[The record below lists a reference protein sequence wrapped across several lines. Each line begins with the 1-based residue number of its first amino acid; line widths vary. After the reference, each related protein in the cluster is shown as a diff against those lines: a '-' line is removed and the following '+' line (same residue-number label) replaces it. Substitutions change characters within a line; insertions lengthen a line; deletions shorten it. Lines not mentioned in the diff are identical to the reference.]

1 MVRNAPFADR
11 VIRFSPTLS
20 PVTLAAS
27 PEAIDRAIE
36 WGNASVESS
45 VPFVQ
50 RLTEPVWWQ
59 GNQPPRVDRT
69 RARISAPLQSMTTI
83 LDDAR
88 RAAEYVPRVA
98 RIRRRFA
105 AVGDR
110 LRGAQAGSTQAD

>member
-20 PVTLAAS
+20 PVTLAAA

-45 VPFVQ
+45 VPFVR
-50 RLTEPVWWQ
+50 RLTEPVWWEGDQ
-59 GNQPPRVDRT
+59 APTVDRT
-69 RARISAPLQSMTTI
+69 SVRVSAPLQPMTTI

-88 RAAEYVPRVA
+88 RAAEYIPRVTRVRRRVA
-98 RIRRRFA
+98 AVGQRIRRSR
-105 AVGDR
+105 
-110 LRGAQAGSTQAD
+110 